1 MTDLLSTITSQMIKI
16 RDVVDGK
23 GLDSSN
29 RHYVKKI
36 LEELAR
42 NCDFANYRAA
52 EPGEELVYEL
62 DAPRK
67 DTASLYLVSDGVGVV
82 SPPHEHRT
90 WAIIVGI
97 SGQEMNQIYDVLDSE
112 SKKAQQSNVVIVGK
126 NDTITMESH
135 QVHGTVSIG
144 PEATFHLHLYG
155 CSLDL
160 LQPFSARTY
169 SVVPVNSKR

>member
-1 MTDLLSTITSQMIKI
+1 
-16 RDVVDGK
+16 
-23 GLDSSN
+23 
-29 RHYVKKI
+29 
-36 LEELAR
+36 
-42 NCDFANYRAA
+42 
-52 EPGEELVYEL
+52 
-62 DAPRK
+62 
-67 DTASLYLVSDGVGVV
+67 VSDGVGVV

-126 NDTITMESH
+126 SDTITMESH